1 MRYIK
6 IIWNDMEI
14 YGDIWNDMEW
24 YGMIWND
31 MEVKKEYPCILRGK
45 EYTMDI
51 SWGFQK
57 EVGM

>member
-1 MRYIK
+1 
-6 IIWNDMEI
+6 MEI